1 MTDTPH
7 PAPTETAAE
16 PRLAHFHVTFFAT
29 VMGLAGLTLALH
41 RAEGAMG
48 TGHVASGAALAVT
61 VLAFAA
67 IALVYALKAR
77 AHPQAVAAEWHHP
90 VKLAFFPAI
99 SISLLLI
106 GTAARPVAPE
116 AARLV
121 WLLGVAAQGALTLAV
136 ISGWIGR
143 RPFQPMHV
151 SPAWFIPAVGNVVVP
166 VAGVSFGFVE
176 LSWLFFSTGLIFWL
190 VLLTLVMNRLIFHDP
205 LPARLLPTLVI
216 LIAPPAVS
224 FLAWLQLNGGVLD
237 PFARLL
243 YYAALGF
250 AAIVAVQAAGFAKL
264 PFALSWWA
272 LSFPVAA
279 LTLASFAYAAL
290 AWSGAHLALAW
301 GLSALLLGIVGALVA
316 RTALAILRDEICKPE

>member
-1 MTDTPH
+1 MTVP
-7 PAPTETAAE
+7 AAE
-16 PRLAHFHVTFFAT
+16 SRLAHFPVTFFAT

-41 RAEGAMG
+41 RAELTFGW
-48 TGHVASGAALAVT
+48 GHQASHLALAVT
-61 VLAFAA
+61 VADFLLIAAFFAA
-67 IALVYALKAR
+67 KAVR
-77 AHPQAVAAEWHHP
+77 HPAAVRGEWHHP

-106 GTAARPVAPE
+106 ATAARPEFPE

-143 RPFQPMHV
+143 RPFQPMHI

-166 VAGVSFGFVE
+166 LAGVPLGFVE
-176 LSWLFFSTGLIFWL
+176 TSWLFFSAGLLFWI

-205 LPARLLPTLVI
+205 LPARLYPTLAI
-216 LIAPPAVS
+216 LIAPPAVG
-224 FLAWLQLNGGVLD
+224 FLAWLALNGGQLDAFAHVLYGVTLV
-237 PFARLL
+237 F
-243 YYAALGF
+243 LGL
-250 AAIVAVQAAGFAKL
+250 VAVQAREFARL

-279 LTLASFAYAAL
+279 LTVATFRYAELSQSAGHRVAGLVFLAAL
-290 AWSGAHLALAW
+290 CVVIAGLAGRTLLA
-301 GLSALLLGIVGALVA
+301 VA
-316 RTALAILRDEICKPE
+316 RGEICQPE

>member
-176 LSWLFFSTGLIFWL
+176 LNWLFFSTGLIFWL